1 MNQTNVVTQST
12 KSIPVSPYSKTPQP
26 KTIRPAQLPLNGAL
40 DEQFSQEEPELTLE
54 EAKELERSCQE
65 CVTKMHGT
73 TDALRRAVY
82 QAYVQGA
89 PERLGMNKEEFQLKV
104 ASAGTNN
111 IHRSTINR
119 MCLAARMEAGLKLP
133 FGEVKEATLRMLRTK
148 VPKEKCGAVLKHALK
163 KAGSYPAIEAK
174 AIEPAAR
181 ELGYLKTLAD
191 NASQAKGG
199 EPVRDVEASCERSAT
214 SDVKAAV
221 RRTTPQDDTTSS
233 NVTETREEAVRVWLQ
248 EYSKHQ
254 NALQR
259 LLKKFDI
266 QPAQIQ
272 KVVALVKHQY
282 QQLDDLL
289 SEIG

>member
-1 MNQTNVVTQST
+1 MKRNNGIFGS
-12 KSIPVSPYSKTPQP
+12 SKAIRHEPNSRTPQP
-26 KTIRPAQLPLNGAL
+26 DATRSAKHPLNEAL
-40 DEQFSQEEPELTLE
+40 DKQFPKPKPVTTLE

-181 ELGYLKTLAD
+181 ELGYLKT
-191 NASQAKGG
+191 
-199 EPVRDVEASCERSAT
+199 P
-214 SDVKAAV
+214 SDHPAEI
-221 RRTTPQDDTTSS
+221 
-233 NVTETREEAVRVWLQ
+233 NNHGEAVRAWFQ
-248 EYSKHQ
+248 EHSKHQ

-259 LLKKFDI
+259 LLKKHGI

-272 KVVALVKHQY
+272 KVVALVKQQY

>member
-181 ELGYLKTLAD
+181 ELGYLKT
-191 NASQAKGG
+191 
-199 EPVRDVEASCERSAT
+199 P
-214 SDVKAAV
+214 SDHPAEI
-221 RRTTPQDDTTSS
+221 
-233 NVTETREEAVRVWLQ
+233 NNHGEAVRAWFQ
-248 EYSKHQ
+248 EHSKHQ

-259 LLKKFDI
+259 LLKKHGI